1 MIRAIGY
8 ELLKL
13 KSQKKNYV
21 MLFGHLGFYILS
33 FLAYRTN
40 RSGTKFLEILKRT
53 GFDMDYI
60 QFITSCLDGPFFARM
75 VMIPVFVALLPIAVA
90 TLAGDCIAGEVQDGS
105 MKLFLARPRSRTWVV
120 FAKFFA
126 IYLVTFMY
134 SVYFAVSTMLISIA
148 LLGFSPVQVIFMFGR
163 WGVDFTLMTPEM
175 AFLRYGMMTVYFSF
189 SLMALAA
196 IAIFLSTWFNRMTT
210 ATIVAITVYFVSYIV
225 AALPFAEPI
234 KPFMISEIMGNGSAF
249 MFWMTHIPLI
259 KLIENLAV
267 LGCYICG
274 FLTLAV
280 INFNCKDIK

>member
-1 MIRAIGY
+1 
-8 ELLKL
+8 
-13 KSQKKNYV
+13 
-21 MLFGHLGFYILS
+21 
-33 FLAYRTN
+33 
-40 RSGTKFLEILKRT
+40 
-53 GFDMDYI
+53 
-60 QFITSCLDGPFFARM
+60 
-75 VMIPVFVALLPIAVA
+75 
-90 TLAGDCIAGEVQDGS
+90 
-105 MKLFLARPRSRTWVV
+105 
-120 FAKFFA
+120 
-126 IYLVTFMY
+126 
-134 SVYFAVSTMLISIA
+134 
-148 LLGFSPVQVIFMFGR
+148 MFGR

>member
-1 MIRAIGY
+1 MSFLLHQTGVHDGWLSGIFEEVILHGLKDTLKILPFLFLTYLFMEWIEHKKGEKITGLLRASG
-8 ELLKL
+8 
-13 KSQKKNYV
+13 KKN
-21 MLFGHLGFYILS
+21 
-33 FLAYRTN
+33 T
-40 RSGTKFLEILKRT
+40 
-53 GFDMDYI
+53 
-60 QFITSCLDGPFFARM
+60 
-75 VMIPVFVALLPIAVA
+75 
-90 TLAGDCIAGEVQDGS
+90 
-105 MKLFLARPRSRTWVV
+105 VV
-120 FAKFFA
+120 G
-126 IYLVTFMY
+126 
-134 SVYFAVSTMLISIA
+134 A
-148 LLGFSPVQVIFMFGR
+148 LLGAVPQCGFGATGASLFSAGILSSG
-163 WGVDFTLMTPEM
+163 TL
-175 AFLRYGMMTVYFSF
+175 
-189 SLMALAA
+189 